1 MVTTYDYK
9 NWCDECYD
17 ESCEHLKDQCIE
29 HCEICIKKSIII

>member
-17 ESCEHLKDQCIE
+17 ESCKHLKDSCAE
-29 HCEICIKKSIII
+29 HCPICLKKA